1 MSLLKEHSAFP
12 FEVGENNGY
21 SPDGGM
27 SIRAYFAAKAMQ
39 GLCVNQGRNEFTV
52 NDVSELA
59 SASVAI
65 ADALI
70 EALNQK

>member
-12 FEVGENNGY
+12 FEGGENNGY

-39 GLCVNQGRNEFTV
+39 GLIAEDSGQENIGRQAV
-52 NDVSELA
+52 QY
-59 SASVAI
+59 
-65 ADALI
+65 ADDLI